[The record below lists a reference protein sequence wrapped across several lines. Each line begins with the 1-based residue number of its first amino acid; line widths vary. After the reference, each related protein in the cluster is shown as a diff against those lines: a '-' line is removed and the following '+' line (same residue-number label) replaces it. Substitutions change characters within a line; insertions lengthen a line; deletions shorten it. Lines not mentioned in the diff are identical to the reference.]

1 MPDNQEIKAGFSES
15 ELLDGFFS
23 GDRRS
28 LSKILTK
35 VENGSREERKSIIK
49 KLWNRT
55 ETRSNVIGITGAP
68 GVGKSTLVNE
78 LISFL
83 EKENKV
89 GVIAVDPSSPKS
101 GGALLGDRIRMSSS
115 DNVFVRSMATRGA
128 MGGLAKSTSDAI
140 RVMQAYG
147 FDYVLVETVG
157 AGQSEVDVMKF
168 ADTVLLVTMPELGDD
183 IQALKA
189 GLLEIGDIFVVNKSD
204 KEGADKKVFELESMI
219 QGNPHNKQNK
229 NQEWVPPILKTVA
242 TRSEGIKD
250 LIEAIK
256 DHREHLVNKDELREK
271 KYKRIREELLESLNE
286 IIQKNLDKRPQDLD
300 IIIKK
305 VVDHELD
312 PYTGSEKVLE
322 LLKEE
327 L

>member
-1 MPDNQEIKAGFSES
+1 MPVNQNEKDNFIES

-23 GDRRS
+23 NDRKS
-28 LSKILTK
+28 LSKVLTK
-35 VENGSREERKSIIK
+35 IENGSRKQRKSIIK
-49 KLWNRT
+49 LLWNRT
-55 ETRSNVIGITGAP
+55 EKRTNIIGITGAP

-78 LISFL
+78 LINHL
-83 EKENKV
+83 VEDNKV

-115 DNVFVRSMATRGA
+115 ENVFVRSMATRGA

-168 ADTVLLVTMPELGDD
+168 ADTVLLITMPELGDD

-204 KEGADKKVFELESMI
+204 KEGANKKVFELESMI
-219 QGNPHNKQNK
+219 QGTPFDQENE
-229 NQEWVPPILKTVA
+229 NQKWVPPILKTIA
-242 TRSEGIKD
+242 TRNEGIEE

-256 DHREHLVNKDELREK
+256 DHRNYLVNKDELRQK
-271 KYKRIREELLESLNE
+271 KYKRIKEELLESLNE

-300 IIIKK
+300 KIIEK
-305 VVDHELD
+305 VVEHELD
-312 PYTGSEKVLE
+312 PYTGSERVLE